1 MELAVNDK
9 LFNFK
14 FGYGFLK
21 EVNQRYSVERGG
33 MKLKLGVGAI
43 ISNLLLS
50 DVDTLFETLLIANM
64 TEKPRLTIKILE
76 DYIEQNGTK
85 NLFEEVIDEL
95 KKSEYTGMMTS
106 KMLEEAQ
113 A

>member
-1 MELAVNDK
+1 MELTVNDK

-64 TEKPRLTIKILE
+64 TEKPRIQVKDLE
-76 DYIEQNGTK
+76 GYVEEQGSK
-85 NLFEEVIDEL
+85 KLFESVIEEL
-95 KKSEYTGMMTS
+95 KKSEYTAMMVN
-106 KMLEEAQ
+106 KMLEEAEI
-113 A
+113 

>member
-1 MELAVNDK
+1 MELTINDK

-50 DVDTLFETLLIANM
+50 DVDTLFETLFIANL
-64 TEKPRLTIKILE
+64 TEKPRVQIKDLE
-76 DYIEQNGTK
+76 SYVEEYGSQGLIE
-85 NLFEEVIDEL
+85 LVIEEL
-95 KKSEYTGMMTS
+95 KKSEYTAVMVN
-106 KMLEEAQ
+106 KMLEEAEM
-113 A
+113 

>member
-1 MELAVNDK
+1 MELTINDK
-9 LFNFK
+9 LVNFK

-50 DVDTLFETLLIANM
+50 DVDTLFETLLIANL
-64 TEKPRLTIKILE
+64 TEKPRVQIKDLE
-76 DYIEQNGTK
+76 AYVEEHGTQT
-85 NLFEEVIDEL
+85 LFEVVIEEL
-95 KKSEYTGMMTS
+95 KKSEYTAMMVN
-106 KMLEEAQ
+106 KMLEEAEL
-113 A
+113 

>member
-1 MELAVNDK
+1 MELSMNEK
-9 LFNFK
+9 NFNCK

-21 EVNQRYSVERGG
+21 EINKRYSVERGG
-33 MKLKLGVGAI
+33 MQLKLGVGAI
-43 ISNLLLS
+43 VSNLLLS
-50 DVDTLFETLLIANM
+50 DVDTLFEVLLIANM
-64 TEKPRLTIKILE
+64 TEKPRMTVKFLE
-76 DYIEQNGTK
+76 DYVEQKGTK
-85 NLFEEVIDEL
+85 DLFEEVIDEL